1 MVSEHTY
8 TFQLVKTAPRLA
20 NSEYNQNYYN
30 CTTPTSIPER
40 FSAIFS
46 QNLGRKLGGEVWGCV
61 LHSLRLSTV
70 QIYCLFGWFI
80 AKDWNSWVFVPLENL
95 WCKFAITVHRNMP
108 LPSIKMR
115 YYRPSTVHL
124 PSIDMLPSIDYRPLS
139 SAQFAYL
146 EGIFD

>member
-20 NSEYNQNYYN
+20 NSEYNQNNYN
-30 CTTPTSIPER
+30 YTTPTSIPER
-40 FSAIFS
+40 FSAIFI
-46 QNLGRKLGGEVWGCV
+46 QNQGRKLGGEVWGCV
-61 LHSLRLSTV
+61 LHPLRLSTV
-70 QIYCLFGWFI
+70 QIYCLFGRFI

-95 WCKFAITVHRNMP
+95 WCKFAITVQRNMP
-108 LPSIKMR
+108 LPSIKSR